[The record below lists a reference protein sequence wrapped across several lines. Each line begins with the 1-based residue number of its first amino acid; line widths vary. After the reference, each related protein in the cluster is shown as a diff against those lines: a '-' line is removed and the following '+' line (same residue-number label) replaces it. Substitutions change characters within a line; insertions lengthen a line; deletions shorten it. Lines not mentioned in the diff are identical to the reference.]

1 MTEQEA
7 IATVQRRRLDL
18 DIDPDMGIISAEKA
32 IVEHVKDRSR
42 PGVPADRIAWIV
54 ELTSKWGQVSV
65 HVDDGTGEV
74 LEVLRSA

>member
-7 IATVQRRRLDL
+7 IATVQRERIDL
-18 DIDPDMGIISAEKA
+18 EIDPEMGIISAEKA
-32 IVEHVKDRSR
+32 IVEYVQDRSS
-42 PGVPADRIAWIV
+42 PSVSQDRTAWIV
-54 ELTSKWGQVSV
+54 SLASQWGLTAV